1 MHATALKIEELAT
14 ESSHASAAATTVTD
28 TGRIEQAMALIGGQ
42 VSTLCIDIAATSG
55 AISDVAGALG
65 GQAQE
70 LHALGHDI
78 RHMSESNLG
87 VAEAARRAAQ
97 RAAETRTGLGHASE
111 AINGTLSLTV
121 ADIKTMAVAAE
132 DMTGLLTAIRTR
144 IDETQGFSDEIRGI
158 ATQTQML
165 AINAG
170 IMAAHAGEAGK
181 GFAVIAD
188 AVKQLAEK
196 TSTVTKNIVSRLD
209 ALGQVVES
217 LKSQNSRN
225 QEIATSAEERS
236 REIDDELRKFA
247 SFAQDVSLMIDEIGE
262 IEAPV
267 GRNIAVCDS
276 VLQRVSALDIQLGQS
291 NEQLAGASRKIEG
304 LVTFSEDL
312 VGHVAD
318 SGVVTEDTPMVEAC
332 IAAANECA
340 AVFEE
345 AVASRQMTT
354 MELFDENYRPVPGS
368 DPQQYMTPFVR
379 LTDRAL
385 PPIQARIMALNPK
398 VVFCAAVDRNG
409 YLPTHIPQ
417 YSKPQGADPVWN
429 AANCRNR
436 RIFNDR
442 TGLAAG
448 RNQKRFLLQTYRRDM
463 GGGKFVLMRDLSAP
477 IVVSGRHWGGLRIA
491 LSID

>member
-1 MHATALKIEELAT
+1 MHAAALNFDGPASEDAGASTPAEPAVDAT
-14 ESSHASAAATTVTD
+14 
-28 TGRIEQAMALIGGQ
+28 RIEQAMALIGGQ

-55 AISDVAGALG
+55 AIGDVAGALG
-65 GQAQE
+65 GQAQD

-87 VAEAARRAAQ
+87 VAEAARSAAQ
-97 RAAETRTGLGHASE
+97 RAAETRSGLGHASE

-121 ADIKTMAVAAE
+121 ADIRTMAAAAE
-132 DMTGLLTAIRTR
+132 DMTGLLATIRAR

-188 AVKQLAEK
+188 AVKQLADK
-196 TSTVTKNIVSRLD
+196 TGTVTRNIVGRLD

-217 LKSQNSRN
+217 LQSQNSRN
-225 QEIATSAEERS
+225 QQIATSAEERS
-236 REIDDELRKFA
+236 REIDGELRKFA
-247 SFAQDVSLMIDEIGE
+247 SFAEDVSLMIDEIGE

-291 NEQLAGASRKIEG
+291 SERLAGASRKIEG

-318 SGVVTEDTPMVEAC
+318 SGVVTDDTPMVEAC
-332 IAAANECA
+332 IAAADECA
-340 AVFEE
+340 TLFDQAL
-345 AVASRQMTT
+345 ANGQMT
-354 MELFDENYRPVPGS
+354 MAELFDEAYRPIPGS

-379 LTDRAL
+379 LTDRTL
-385 PPIQARIMALNPK
+385 PPIQARIMAMSPK

-448 RNQKRFLLQTYRRDM
+448 RNRKRFLLQTYRRDM

-477 IVVSGRHWGGLRIA
+477 IIVQGRHWGGLRIA